1 MPLGEFFPSQ
11 VTLSFSRWYLCVLCA
26 SVLIFLKFFLLQVT
40 DGGLADVA
48 ENLHTLEHLT
58 FSGCTSVTD
67 MGVSLVAIH
76 LQRLVA
82 LDASKCDN
90 VTDKSILDLAKHS
103 RNLTHLDLSMC
114 SQITTNAVDQLEENI
129 PGLASLQL
137 RYSGARLCTK
147 MYAL

>member
-1 MPLGEFFPSQ
+1 
-11 VTLSFSRWYLCVLCA
+11 
-26 SVLIFLKFFLLQVT
+26 
-40 DGGLADVA
+40 
-48 ENLHTLEHLT
+48 
-58 FSGCTSVTD
+58 

-90 VTDKSILDLAKHS
+90 ITDKSVMDLAIHG

-114 SQITTNAVDQLEENI
+114 SQITKNAVDQLEEHI
-129 PGLASLQL
+129 PGLVSLQL

-147 MYAL
+147 LYAL

>member
-1 MPLGEFFPSQ
+1 
-11 VTLSFSRWYLCVLCA
+11 
-26 SVLIFLKFFLLQVT
+26 
-40 DGGLADVA
+40 
-48 ENLHTLEHLT
+48 
-58 FSGCTSVTD
+58 

-90 VTDKSILDLAKHS
+90 ITDKSVMDLAIHGH
-103 RNLTHLDLSMC
+103 NLTHLDLSMC
-114 SQITTNAVDQLEENI
+114 SQITTKAVDQLEEHI

-147 MYAL
+147 VYAL